1 SKPYYYSALFNSLK
15 VTISVTFLCVLVATP
30 LAYIMTTVKIKGKGL
45 IQILILISSMQ
56 APFIGAYS
64 WILLLGRNGALTN
77 FLKNTLHLPT
87 PDIYGFA
94 GILLVLTLQ
103 LTPLVYMY
111 VSGALK
117 KVDNSLLEAAESMGC
132 TGIKKMLKVLIPLIM
147 PTILAGALLVFMRA
161 LADFGT
167 PMLIGEGY
175 QTVPVL
181 IFNEFISEMGGD
193 DGFAAAIS
201 VIVIVFATAV

>member
-1 SKPYYYSALFNSLK
+1 
-15 VTISVTFLCVLVATP
+15 
-30 LAYIMTTVKIKGKGL
+30 MTTVKIKGKGL